1 MFLFSKKLLLLF
13 VVVAL
18 LFGGERQLAE
28 ALKCY
33 TCAGASGACDV
44 DQTGGSEECPAG
56 NSACCRIKTGAT
68 IVKRCEADDTLW
80 QDGGK
85 PKCVEDACYCITDNC
100 NKPKDFGMDHGSGGT
115 GGGGAAGGGSTTA
128 GNSPTNGAIGTSRIC
143 SAWLITVAMM
153 AIGIG
158 PSIFIAQ

>member
-1 MFLFSKKLLLLF
+1 MFLLSKKLLLIL
-13 VVVAL
+13 VAVTL

-44 DQTGGSEECPAG
+44 DQTGISEECPAG
-56 NSACCRIKTGAT
+56 NSACCRIKNGAT

-85 PKCVEDACYCITDNC
+85 PKCVEDACYCITDDC
-100 NKPKDFGMDHGSGGT
+100 NKPKDFGMDLGSGGT
-115 GGGGAAGGGSTTA
+115 GGGGAAGGGNIVGDSL
-128 GNSPTNGAIGTSRIC
+128 TNRAIRTSRIS
-143 SAWLITVAMM
+143 SAWMIMVAMM
-153 AIGIG
+153 AVG
-158 PSIFIAQ
+158 PSVFIAQ